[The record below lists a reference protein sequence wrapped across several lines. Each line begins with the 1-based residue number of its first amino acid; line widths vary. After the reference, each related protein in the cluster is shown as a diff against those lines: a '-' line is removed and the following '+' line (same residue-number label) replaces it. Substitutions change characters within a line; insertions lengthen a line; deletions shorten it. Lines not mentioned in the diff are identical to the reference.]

1 MYERIQTEFDSFL
14 GPLSQIK
21 RLMILFALVVI
32 LIGMS
37 FLIYLSNYSKW
48 IVLKSDLDPVR
59 SEFILKTLHDENIPA
74 YIESGGS
81 AIFVDQDFLDKADK
95 IIEN

>member
-1 MYERIQTEFDSFL
+1 MYERFQTEFDSFL
-14 GPLSQIK
+14 RPLSQTK
-21 RLMILFALVVI
+21 RLTILIALVVI

-59 SEFILKTLHDENIPA
+59 SAFILKTLHDENIPA